1 MKASLKLYYWL
12 PRALCLLAILFISMF
27 AADSFAPGLSYWQ
40 QIEAFLIHLIPSFV
54 LLGLL
59 ILAWKREFI
68 GGIVFIVLGI
78 GLSPLIFIK
87 NYNMNH
93 SIGMS
98 LAIIAAITLP
108 FIIVG
113 FLFVVNHVL
122 NKKKAKT

>member
-1 MKASLKLYYWL
+1 MKAPLKLYYWL

-27 AADSFAPGLSYWQ
+27 AADSFAPGRSLWQ

-68 GGIVFIVLGI
+68 GGIVFILLGI

-93 SIGMS
+93 SVGMS
-98 LAIIAAITLP
+98 LLIIAAITLP

-113 FLFVVNHVL
+113 ILFLVSHTMR
-122 NKKKAKT
+122 KKMVKS

>member
-27 AADSFAPGLSYWQ
+27 AADSFAPGRSFWQ

-54 LLGLL
+54 LLGFL

-68 GGIVFIVLGI
+68 GGIVFILLGI

-93 SIGMS
+93 SVGMS
-98 LAIIAAITLP
+98 LLIIAAITMP

-113 FLFVVNHVL
+113 ILFLVSHAMR
-122 NKKKAKT
+122 KKMVKS